1 MANEGHSH
9 GPQIGCQWWG
19 PWRLAISCH
28 VGPTCLPLP
37 MPIWARMG
45 PMYVCHQP
53 TSNIPWAS
61 WGASVC
67 VSRNTHITGDRKG
80 HPNKSA
86 VARSGKY
93 AANGS
98 FKLIVFM
105 PRKSHPKQVSCET
118 RKMARR
124 QGYVFVT
131 KLSPH
136 MCIYIVIGVLAL
148 YVVHIDWPIKLSMLS
163 HCLITH
169 WPYIVLIFFE
179 TWNGP
184 WKAVVLPHIGTTW
197 ALHSSANETAH
208 VNPVSCQTSELHRIP
223 SVRPMKLRI
232 KIHRF
237 STHEIHIGRP
247 IILPT

>member
-105 PRKSHPKQVSCET
+105 PRKSHPKQVSCDSHWLT
-118 RKMARR
+118 HKT
-124 QGYVFVT
+124 VHV
-131 KLSPH
+131 KSLS
-136 MCIYIVIGVLAL
+136 YNTLAL
-148 YVVHIDWPIKLSMLS
+148 YCAHFLRNMKWPMESR
-163 HCLITH
+163 CFATH
-169 WPYIVLIFFE
+169 WHYMGFTFVGQ
-179 TWNGP
+179 WNCP
-184 WKAVVLPHIGTTW
+184 RKSSVLPNI
-197 ALHSSANETAH
+197 
-208 VNPVSCQTSELHRIP
+208 RI
-223 SVRPMKLRI
+223 
-232 KIHRF
+232 
-237 STHEIHIGRP
+237 T
-247 IILPT
+247 